1 MAYSAMRHML
11 WVRIGAGHIRRML
24 IAMMAVLLTLKNIAH
39 LYTIAT
45 SKTHALSS
53 VATKT
58 HFHNSQDK
66 EWVHSLRHGPSLTT
80 DQCLIDND
88 GAQSPHD
95 SHRPRNDIASASL
108 SLSSSHCPSHLFLS
122 SLPPF
127 CFLAME
133 SIESSPSQDFT
144 EDDDRL
150 PKVPVFFPL
159 CLVAAPRLAP
169 ALLI

>member
-1 MAYSAMRHML
+1 
-11 WVRIGAGHIRRML
+11 
-24 IAMMAVLLTLKNIAH
+24 MMAALLTLKNIAH

-108 SLSSSHCPSHLFLS
+108 SRCLLPIALPICSYPLFLLS
-122 SLPPF
+122 
-127 CFLAME
+127 A
-133 SIESSPSQDFT
+133 SSPWSPSKVVHLRTSPRMTTGSQ
-144 EDDDRL
+144 RCRS
-150 PKVPVFFPL
+150 FPRY
-159 CLVAAPRLAP
+159 A
-169 ALLI
+169 